1 MKIASVRAI
10 IPSEVGD
17 LISGYG
23 PNFGTVAKHDELEVN
38 GFCLDDGKSRALFL
52 SFDILG
58 LDRDVVLELRSSC
71 AQILNC
77 PESAVLLSC
86 THTHGAP
93 AYRSNAAQE
102 RNHERTRQLI
112 GATVAAVEKIKEQD
126 FVEVDVFS
134 YSNIC
139 CANTNRRYLTPDNK
153 CYFVPH
159 HIQLEPL
166 ANGVCDPEVGVLFFR
181 PKNSDYAVEVF
192 VNYAA
197 HPLASHAPGLAGHS
211 ITADFPAEVRKYIQ
225 NAIGGHCSYFSGAA
239 GDQFPVDSQVGE
251 LGVETIAKPLS
262 AAVIK
267 ACIDIRANLERYKVQ
282 DPELRSKLVPVEGKI
297 RPNAANR
304 VWCRNG
310 DKYTMELQLISIGSD
325 VCMIGV
331 PGELLGEVG
340 LEMKWHSPFRHTW
353 IAYNSTDY
361 VSYLC
366 HANAIFSGGYE
377 ARMQQ
382 FEPRIGLKLV
392 NSAVDAM
399 FEICPEIKTPE
410 W

>member
-1 MKIASVRAI
+1 MKIATVRATL
-10 IPSEVGD
+10 PSKVGD

-23 PNFGTVAKHDELEVN
+23 PNFGTIAKHDELEVN

-58 LDRDVVLELRSSC
+58 LDREVVLEIRSRC
-71 AQILNC
+71 AEALNC
-77 PESAVLLSC
+77 PPSAVLLSC

-93 AYRSNAAQE
+93 AYRSNAAQK
-102 RNHERTRQLI
+102 RDPERTKELI
-112 GATVAAVEKIKEQD
+112 EATVKSVQKIEDKD
-126 FVEVDVFS
+126 FVNVDVFS

-139 CANTNRRYLTPDNK
+139 TANTNRRYLTPDNK

-159 HIQLEPL
+159 HIQLEKL
-166 ANGVCDPEVGVLFFR
+166 ANGICDPEVGVLLFR
-181 PKNSDYAVEVF
+181 PENSDYAVEVF

-211 ITADFPAEVRKYIQ
+211 ITADFPAEVRKYIEA
-225 NAIGGHCSYFSGAA
+225 AIGGHCSYFSGAA
-239 GDQFPVDSQVGE
+239 GDQFPVDSQVGD
-251 LGVETIAKPLS
+251 LGMETIAKPLS
-262 AAVIK
+262 IAVIK
-267 ACIDIRANLERYKVQ
+267 ACIDIRANLERYKIKN
-282 DPELRSKLVPVEGKI
+282 PELRSQLVEVEGKI
-297 RPNAANR
+297 RPNAKNR
-304 VWCRNG
+304 VWCTG
-310 DKYTMELQLISIGSD
+310 DTYNMELQLLSIGSD

-399 FEICPEIKTPE
+399 FEMCPEISTPE